1 MVLKRPGLPRG
12 KKGGTVVDTGICHPR
27 NYDFYMCAHAGT
39 IGTTRPAHYQ
49 VLHDEIGFS
58 PDALQELVHCLSYV
72 YQRST
77 SAISVVAPVYYAHF
91 AAKQVRQFVR
101 FDDASETAS
110 SASGGQASSASGG
123 QAPPV
128 PELPRLHDNVES
140 SMFFC

>member
-1 MVLKRPGLPRG
+1 MYSAEKKRYCIP
-12 KKGGTVVDTGICHPR
+12 IS
-27 NYDFYMCAHAGT
+27 YDVISLAFCKCCDISRY
-39 IGTTRPAHYQ
+39 ISR
-49 VLHDEIGFS
+49 
-58 PDALQELVHCLSYV
+58 

-77 SAISVVAPVYYAHF
+77 SAISVGMQKLLACPRDLQFQVQCFTDQSQCFTRAVAPVYYAHL